1 MHKSKIFCIFA
12 ASNKMT
18 KQLYILAGCN
28 GAGKTTASKTI
39 LPDIWQCK
47 EFVNA
52 DAIASGLSPY
62 DPESVNIQA
71 ARLMLQRIDD
81 LMAQGV
87 SFSIETTLATRSYV
101 SLVDKAHEQGY
112 WVNLL
117 FFWINSPEMAIQ
129 RVAKRVSEGGHN
141 IPEEVIRRRYDLGL
155 KNFFELF
162 KERVDHWWLVDNT
175 ENPRITIATD
185 KDIFDSNRYNTIL
198 SYVR

>member
-1 MHKSKIFCIFA
+1 
-12 ASNKMT
+12 
-18 KQLYILAGCN
+18 
-28 GAGKTTASKTI
+28 

-81 LMAQGV
+81 LMTQGV

-162 KERVDHWWLVDNT
+162 KERVDFWTLVDNT
-175 ENPRITIATD
+175 ENPRVEIANKNQVLDT
-185 KDIFDSNRYNTIL
+185 KRYQNIINL
-198 SYVR
+198 CQKRR